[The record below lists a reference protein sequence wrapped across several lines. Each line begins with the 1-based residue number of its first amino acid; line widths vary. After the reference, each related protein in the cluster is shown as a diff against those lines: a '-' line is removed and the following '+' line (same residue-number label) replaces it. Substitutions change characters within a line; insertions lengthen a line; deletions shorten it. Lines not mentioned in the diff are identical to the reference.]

1 MMLVAAIGSLEVPR
15 YRTANCWSSMI
26 LEWSHRVVTSVVK
39 RPPGMLRYCHEVNGS
54 SQVESG
60 QYAAGDDEFAHA
72 ARTHGLVEKLEITDP
87 TFDSALPAI

>member
-1 MMLVAAIGSLEVPR
+1 
-15 YRTANCWSSMI
+15 
-26 LEWSHRVVTSVVK
+26 
-39 RPPGMLRYCHEVNGS
+39 MLRYCHEVNGS